1 MVKNKPYKPLFLGL
15 SHLGQ
20 VFSVSWAKKIGK
32 CLVYDFDNKQLE
44 IFKKKKYTIE
54 EPSLNL
60 IKTKNI
66 EFLNYDEDIKK
77 NNLIFFTYDTPI
89 NEKNGDPNLSSI
101 EKNLKKLL
109 SIKFNKKTFI
119 FVLSQ
124 VYPGFM
130 DNIVKK
136 YKHNKNVKL
145 YYMVDTLRMGTA
157 INNFLNPE
165 QLVFGSEG
173 RENKIVKLLFKKCK
187 CQKYIYSYKE
197 AELIKISLNIY
208 LFFSVSFANVIDQ
221 LGMDNNIIFSKVI
234 QNLRNDNRI
243 GKYSYVNPS
252 IGVSGGHLE
261 RDIQYFKKINKN
273 NISKNILS
281 LMLKFN
287 DYRKKIIDREI
298 SKKIKKKIK
307 KILIIG
313 NSYKENS
320 YSTVNSPFKFLLNKR
335 NYQIYA
341 FDDCF
346 KLKEKKNIKVINN
359 TNNLGIFDVVIYNYS
374 KPKNKIKVMNYFL
387 KKRNNYLFNISLNRR
402 NNFNGPNVIN
412 FF

>member
-1 MVKNKPYKPLFLGL
+1 MI
-15 SHLGQ
+15 
-20 VFSVSWAKKIGK
+20 KI
-32 CLVYDFDNKQLE
+32 L
-44 IFKKKKYTIE
+44 
-54 EPSLNL
+54 
-60 IKTKNI
+60 
-66 EFLNYDEDIKK
+66 KK

-89 NEKNGDPNLSSI
+89 SEKNGDPNLSSI

-173 RENKIVKLLFKKCK
+173 RENKIVKLLFKKFK

>member
-32 CLVYDFDNKQLE
+32 CLVYDFDNQQLDN
-44 IFKKKKYTIE
+44 FKKGKFTIE
-54 EPSLNL
+54 EPSLKL
-60 IKTKNI
+60 IKPKNI
-66 EFLNYDEDIKK
+66 EYLNHVKEIKK

-89 NEKNGDPNLSSI
+89 NKKNGIPNLSLV

-109 SIKFNKKTFI
+109 SIKFSKKTSI

-130 DNIVKK
+130 DRIINN
-136 YKHNKNVKL
+136 YEYNKNVNL
-145 YYMVDTLRMGTA
+145 FYMVDTLRMGTA

-165 QLVFGSEG
+165 QLVFGS
-173 RENKIVKLLFKKCK
+173 RNNDNKIIELLFKKFNCK
-187 CQKYIYSYKE
+187 KYIYTYKE

-208 LFFSVSFANVIDQ
+208 LFFSVSFANIIDQ
-221 LGMDNNIIFSKVI
+221 LGIDNKILFPKVI

-243 GKYSYVNPS
+243 GKYSYINPS

-261 RDIQYFKKINKN
+261 RDIHYFDQINKN
-273 NISKNILS
+273 NISKNIIS
-281 LMLKFN
+281 SMMKFN
-287 DYRKKIIDREI
+287 DHRKKIINSEI
-298 SKKIKKKIK
+298 VRKIKKKVK

-320 YSTVNSPFKFLLNKR
+320 YSTVNSPFKFLLNKIK
-335 NYQIYA
+335 YKTYV
-341 FDDCF
+341 FDDYF
-346 KLKEKKNIKVINN
+346 KLREKNLIIVDKL
-359 TNNLGIFDVVIYNYS
+359 NNLGIFDVVIFNYS
-374 KPKNKIKVMNYFL
+374 KPKNKKKVINYFK
-387 KKRNNYLFNISLNRR
+387 KKRSNFLFNISLDKKNI
-402 NNFNGPNVIN
+402 FTGPSVIN

>member
-1 MVKNKPYKPLFLGL
+1 M
-15 SHLGQ
+15 
-20 VFSVSWAKKIGK
+20 
-32 CLVYDFDNKQLE
+32 YDFDNKQLE
-44 IFKKKKYTIE
+44 NFKKKKYTIE

-89 NEKNGDPNLSSI
+89 SEKNGDPHLSLI

-136 YKHNKNVKL
+136 YNHKKNVKL

-173 RENKIVKLLFKKCK
+173 RDNKIVKLLFKKFK

-197 AELIKISLNIY
+197 AELIKICH
-208 LFFSVSFANVIDQ
+208 Q
-221 LGMDNNIIFSKVI
+221 
-234 QNLRNDNRI
+234 
-243 GKYSYVNPS
+243 
-252 IGVSGGHLE
+252 
-261 RDIQYFKKINKN
+261 
-273 NISKNILS
+273 
-281 LMLKFN
+281 
-287 DYRKKIIDREI
+287 
-298 SKKIKKKIK
+298 
-307 KILIIG
+307 
-313 NSYKENS
+313 
-320 YSTVNSPFKFLLNKR
+320 
-335 NYQIYA
+335 
-341 FDDCF
+341 
-346 KLKEKKNIKVINN
+346 
-359 TNNLGIFDVVIYNYS
+359 
-374 KPKNKIKVMNYFL
+374 
-387 KKRNNYLFNISLNRR
+387 
-402 NNFNGPNVIN
+402 
-412 FF
+412 

>member
-44 IFKKKKYTIE
+44 NFKKKKYTIE

-77 NNLIFFTYDTPI
+77 SNLIFFTYDTPI
-89 NEKNGDPNLSSI
+89 SEKNGDPNLSLI

-136 YKHNKNVKL
+136 YKHNKKVKL

-157 INNFLNPE
+157 IDNFLNPE

-173 RENKIVKLLFKKCK
+173 RENKIVKLLFKKFK

-221 LGMDNNIIFSKVI
+221 LGIDNDIRFSKVI
-234 QNLRNDNRI
+234 ENLRNDYRI

-252 IGVSGGHLE
+252 IGISGGHLE

-273 NISKNILS
+273 YISKNILTS
-281 LMLKFN
+281 MLKFN
-287 DYRKKIIDREI
+287 DR
-298 SKKIKKKIK
+298 
-307 KILIIG
+307 
-313 NSYKENS
+313 
-320 YSTVNSPFKFLLNKR
+320 KFLQRK
-335 NYQIYA
+335 
-341 FDDCF
+341 F
-346 KLKEKKNIKVINN
+346 
-359 TNNLGIFDVVIYNYS
+359 IFNSQFTI
-374 KPKNKIKVMNYFL
+374 
-387 KKRNNYLFNISLNRR
+387 
-402 NNFNGPNVIN
+402 
-412 FF
+412 